1 MTMDIN
7 VSIALIAAFSAC
19 LGALIPSLFSYFGK
33 KVEYENDS
41 KAKLEEI
48 RRKACNDFIDAL
60 QTMINSSNR
69 DSFLALQTSTNK
81 LLLFAGPELSILV
94 NKYFNDLVQR
104 TNQYKPLTLE
114 EQVQYQTKIYNAMRK
129 ELGVSSDKTDNIN
142 KVSLIRV

>member
-1 MTMDIN
+1 
-7 VSIALIAAFSAC
+7 
-19 LGALIPSLFSYFGK
+19 
-33 KVEYENDS
+33 
-41 KAKLEEI
+41 
-48 RRKACNDFIDAL
+48 
-60 QTMINSSNR
+60 MINSSNR